1 MTTEINVTYCENHPR
16 VESTLRCNRCD
27 KPICA
32 KCAVLTE
39 TGYRCKECVRS
50 QQKTFDTATWIDYLL
65 AITIALI
72 LAFIGSLIARRISF
86 FTIFLAPIAGIVIAE
101 AIRRTI
107 QRRRSK
113 RLFQATAVATAI
125 GGMLPLLPL
134 LLALVLTGLTVGL
147 GGLFTLIWPIV
158 YTVLVTSTVYY
169 RLAGIS
175 L

>member
-1 MTTEINVTYCENHPR
+1 MTTELNVTYCENHPH

-65 AITIALI
+65 AVAIALI
-72 LAFIGSLIARRISF
+72 LTYIGSLIVSRIGF
-86 FTIFLAPIAGIVIAE
+86 FTIFLAPIAGIIIAE
-101 AIRRTI
+101 AIRRAI
-107 QRRRSK
+107 RRRRSK
-113 RLFQATAVATAI
+113 RLFQVTAVATAI
-125 GGMLPLLPL
+125 GGLLPML
-134 LLALVLTGLTVGL
+134 SVLALTGLSIGL
-147 GGLFTLIWPIV
+147 GSLFFFIWPLI

>member
-1 MTTEINVTYCENHPR
+1 MTAELTYCENHPS

-39 TGYRCKECVRS
+39 TGYRCRECVRQ
-50 QQKTFDTATWIDYLL
+50 QQKTFDTANSIDYVI
-65 AITIALI
+65 AIGIAVI
-72 LAFIGSLIARRISF
+72 LAFIGSLIVRWIGF
-86 FTIFLAPIAGIVIAE
+86 FTIFLAPVAGIVIAE
-101 AIRRTI
+101 AIRRAI

-113 RLFQATAVATAI
+113 RLFQATAVATAV
-125 GGMLPLLPL
+125 GGLLPVL
-134 LLALVLTGLTVGL
+134 SVLALTGLSIGL
-147 GGLFTLIWPIV
+147 GSLFFFLWPIV

-169 RLAGIS
+169 RLAGIR